1 MRVAAGAPYCPQARL
16 RTHHCRPARPGRQRP
31 LPRRHPRRP
40 LPLMNHHNDE
50 PGSEESSEIGR
61 DTAASE
67 PAVTTGATHKG
78 AATPDDSDANV
89 DSGTPVD
96 IDHQIER
103 ILSRISSGWG
113 RSLDVDAGWYALIID
128 TDNELARIDPDYVV
142 HQAKQKFGTLRYYC
156 APSGGDPTGALQ
168 DAMDAVIDEAERK
181 SANTCERCGQPGT
194 LQDRGWVKTLCT
206 SCTK

>member
-1 MRVAAGAPYCPQARL
+1 
-16 RTHHCRPARPGRQRP
+16 
-31 LPRRHPRRP
+31 
-40 LPLMNHHNDE
+40 MNHHNDE